1 MKTYI
6 FTIILLTL
14 LCSCYNNSNSKK
26 IQEEDNTLNLDLIKE
41 PCDCVK
47 PVIDLTSQMYD
58 LVEENNW
65 KTLNGNS
72 KYSKDYIKINNMLD
86 EIQLKCESILK
97 DNKYKG
103 FNYNECEEFK
113 RWEKNFKDKATKL
126 FNWQQNTTNSY

>member
-1 MKTYI
+1 
-6 FTIILLTL
+6 
-14 LCSCYNNSNSKK
+14 
-26 IQEEDNTLNLDLIKE
+26 
-41 PCDCVK
+41 
-47 PVIDLTSQMYD
+47 MYD

-86 EIQLKCESILK
+86 EIQLKCELILK
-97 DNKYKG
+97 DNEKYKG

-126 FNWQQNTTNSY
+126 FNWQQNTTNNY

>member
-1 MKTYI
+1 
-6 FTIILLTL
+6 
-14 LCSCYNNSNSKK
+14 
-26 IQEEDNTLNLDLIKE
+26 
-41 PCDCVK
+41 
-47 PVIDLTSQMYD
+47 MYD

-97 DNKYKG
+97 DNKYNE

-113 RWEKNFKDKATKL
+113 RWKKILKRKQPSFLTGSRTHQILLNKI
-126 FNWQQNTTNSY
+126 S